1 MHMTQREHDQ
11 RPDVAASERREVYRQ
26 TTTDD
31 EHIDTVGATRDVY
44 EERVAGPTDD
54 QVIRSEHVRVPG
66 EATRRAATIARTK
79 QIIYFVFGIINV
91 LLALRFIFLAL
102 GASQAS
108 PFVNFIYTLSR
119 PFVLPFQGIF
129 GEPTFDGSV
138 LEWASLVGIAIY
150 MLLAYGLARLIELV
164 YAPPRTTE

>member
-1 MHMTQREHDQ
+1 MTQQEYDP
-11 RPDVAASERREVYRQ
+11 RPDVTTSERREVYRQ
-26 TTTDD
+26 TTEDD
-31 EHIDTVGATRDVY
+31 ERAGRVGTTRDVY
-44 EERVAGPTDD
+44 QERVAGPTDE
-54 QVIRSEHVRVPG
+54 QVIRSEHIHVPS

-91 LLALRFIFLAL
+91 LLLLRFIFLAL

-108 PFVNFIYTLSR
+108 PFVNFVYALSR
-119 PFVLPFQGIF
+119 PFVLPFRGIF
-129 GEPTFDGSV
+129 GEPTFGDAV

-150 MLLAYGLARLIELV
+150 MLLAYGLARILELV